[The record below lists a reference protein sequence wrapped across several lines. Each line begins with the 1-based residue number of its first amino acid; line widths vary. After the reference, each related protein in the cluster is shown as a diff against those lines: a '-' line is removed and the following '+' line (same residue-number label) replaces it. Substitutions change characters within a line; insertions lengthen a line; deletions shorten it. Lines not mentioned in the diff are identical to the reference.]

1 MAVLKLYNDEKV
13 IELLNDESDMENP
26 LDSWSFDGNNGL
38 STDRTLFLLVTEHD
52 RTFWRSIH
60 IRYNMMNDRFYINN
74 LSHRFYINNLSHEEY
89 FEIDLN
95 DDDEIS
101 KYFMV
106 DTEDIVDFE
115 KVIGS
120 CK

>member
-13 IELLNDESDMENP
+13 IELLNDDTDMENP

-60 IRYNMMNDRFYINN
+60 IRYNMMNDKFYID
-74 LSHRFYINNLSHEEY
+74 NLSHEEY

-115 KVIGS
+115 RVIGS

>member
-1 MAVLKLYNDEKV
+1 
-13 IELLNDESDMENP
+13 
-26 LDSWSFDGNNGL
+26 
-38 STDRTLFLLVTEHD
+38 
-52 RTFWRSIH
+52 
-60 IRYNMMNDRFYINN
+60 MMNDKFYID
-74 LSHRFYINNLSHEEY
+74 NLSHEEY